1 MSILFHTLAFIV
13 ACFFLVFSGRHLID
27 SLSKISRFL
36 NWKEFVVAF
45 FLMALGVSLP
55 NFFVGITSAFNKIPQ
70 LSLGDII
77 GGNIID
83 LSIVVGLA
91 ALVSRG
97 GLTAASSTVQETAFF
112 TVFIAILPLLLISD
126 MTLSRF
132 DGIILILAFIF
143 YTFWLFSKKDRFTKI
158 YGRIKEPKSFGFFL
172 KNLGYFFGSFIVVL
186 LSANLIVASAK
197 FFASYF
203 SLPLT
208 AIGIFII
215 GLGNSLPEMFF
226 SLQAARKGE
235 DWLMLGDIMGGVI
248 ITATLVLGIVSLIC
262 PIKITNFSEIAIG
275 RGFLALS
282 AIFFLIFIRSGRKIT
297 KREGIFLVLIYIAF
311 LTVEI
316 LF

>member
-1 MSILFHTLAFIV
+1 MSILFHTLAFVV
-13 ACFFLVFSGRHLID
+13 ACFFLIFSGRHLID
-27 SLSKISRFL
+27 SLSKIARFL

-55 NFFVGITSAFNKIPQ
+55 NFFVGIASAFNKIPQ

-83 LSIVVGLA
+83 LSLVVGLA
-91 ALVSRG
+91 ALVSRR
-97 GLTAASSTVQETAFF
+97 GLTAASTTVQETALF

-132 DGIILILAFIF
+132 DGLILILAFVF
-143 YTFWLFSKKDRFTKI
+143 YTFWLFSKKDRFVKI
-158 YGRIKEPKSFGFFL
+158 YGKIKEPKSFGFFL
-172 KNLGYFFGSFIVVL
+172 KNLGRFSSSLIIVL
-186 LSANLIVASAK
+186 LSANFIVASAR

-208 AIGIFII
+208 VVGIFII

-226 SLQAARKGE
+226 SFQSARKGQ
-235 DWLMLGDIMGGVI
+235 DWLMLGDLMGGVI
-248 ITATLVLGIVSLIC
+248 ITATLVLGIVALIC
-262 PIKITNFSEIAIG
+262 PIKITNFSDIAAS
-275 RGFLALS
+275 RGFLAVS
-282 AIFFLIFIRSGRKIT
+282 GIFFLIFIRSGRRIA

>member
-1 MSILFHTLAFIV
+1 MSILFHTLAFVV
-13 ACFFLVFSGRHLID
+13 ACFFLIFSGRHLID
-27 SLSKISRFL
+27 SLSKIARFL

-55 NFFVGITSAFNKIPQ
+55 NFFVGIASAFNKIPQ

-83 LSIVVGLA
+83 LSLVAGLA
-91 ALVSRG
+91 ALVSRR

-132 DGIILILAFIF
+132 DGFILILAFVF
-143 YTFWLFSKKDRFTKI
+143 YTLWLFSKKDRFVKI
-158 YGRIKEPKSFGFFL
+158 YGKIKEPKSFGFFL
-172 KNLGYFFGSFIVVL
+172 KNLGRFSGSLIVVL
-186 LSANLIVASAK
+186 LSANFIVASAR

-208 AIGIFII
+208 VVGIFII

-226 SLQAARKGE
+226 SLQSARKGQ
-235 DWLMLGDIMGGVI
+235 DWLMLGDLMGGVI
-248 ITATLVLGIVSLIC
+248 ITATLVLGIVALIC
-262 PIKITNFSEIAIG
+262 PIKITNFSDIAAS
-275 RGFLALS
+275 RVFLAISGIL
-282 AIFFLIFIRSGRKIT
+282 FLIFIHSGRRIAK
-297 KREGIFLVLIYIAF
+297 KEGIFLVLIYIAF